1 MSLIK
6 KIEHIRQQPEAVRLR
21 YVWLCV
27 SVSMFFVFAIWILSV
42 QTNFP
47 KMPSITETLP
57 NNTSQENPSTT
68 APSLQEMLQKSTSA
82 TGTTTTPEAANT
94 PNTTDASGQ

>member
-27 SVSMFFVFAIWILSV
+27 SVSMFFVFTIWILSV

-47 KMPSITETLP
+47 KIPTLTETLP
-57 NNTSQENPSTT
+57 SNTNQENTDTT
-68 APSLQEMLQKSTSA
+68 IPSLQEMLQNSSNVAETNSA
-82 TGTTTTPEAANT
+82 TEVTNT
-94 PNTTDASGQ
+94 PNTTNLSK